1 MEEFCTIW
9 SPVWQAWQSER
20 VVASRGSPQSLVW
33 VSGGILVGIFKCLTK
48 WQFEKMTS

>member
-9 SPVWQAWQSER
+9 SPVWQAWLSER
-20 VVASRGSPQSLVW
+20 VVASQGSPQGLVW
-33 VSGGILVGIFKCLTK
+33 VRGGKLVGLFKCLTK